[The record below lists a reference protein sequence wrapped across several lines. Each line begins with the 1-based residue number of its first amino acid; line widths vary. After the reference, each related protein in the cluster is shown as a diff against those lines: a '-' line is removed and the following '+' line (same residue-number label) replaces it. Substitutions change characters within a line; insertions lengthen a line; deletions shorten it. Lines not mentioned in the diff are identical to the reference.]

1 MNQKEKRKGSS
12 VVSFLLTI
20 IVLVSQLAGRVGIVL
35 VVALFVLGLIGFVI
49 WQAVTNSTTNQQVQ
63 NRERTNYDGATRPL
77 SGMNAQ
83 TTRPRMRT
91 GYTPA
96 YRSDAPGTAAL
107 QRGGN
112 VGRMEELKDL
122 LNAGI
127 IDQAEYLDRMA
138 ELEAEGR
145 Q

>member
-63 NRERTNYDGATRPL
+63 NRERANYDGTTRPL
-77 SGMNAQ
+77 REMNAQ
-83 TTRPRMRT
+83 PPRPGKRT
-91 GYTPA
+91 IYTPA
-96 YRSDAPGTAAL
+96 YRPGAPGTATA
-107 QRGGN
+107 QRVGN
-112 VGRMEELKDL
+112 VGRMEALKDL

-127 IDQAEYLDRMA
+127 IDQAEYFDRMA
-138 ELEAEGR
+138 ELEAEER
-145 Q
+145 